1 MSDAAAELDTTAE
14 AIMAHYGYECPATPS
29 SETRSSRNARRHGLA
44 AFNIKDPAMSGE
56 IKQLVDAICHG
67 DNDTLLR
74 EHAVAIAESQ
84 LWLSCIGWE
93 KLAALERLREKKT
106 R

>member
-1 MSDAAAELDTTAE
+1 
-14 AIMAHYGYECPATPS
+14 
-29 SETRSSRNARRHGLA
+29 
-44 AFNIKDPAMSGE
+44 MSGE

-93 KLAALERLREKKT
+93 KLAALERLCDPEEDALTGRNNRRGLAKIKAKVALRIRRPSCEAGPSG
-106 R
+106 RAAEGIPAGRPCR